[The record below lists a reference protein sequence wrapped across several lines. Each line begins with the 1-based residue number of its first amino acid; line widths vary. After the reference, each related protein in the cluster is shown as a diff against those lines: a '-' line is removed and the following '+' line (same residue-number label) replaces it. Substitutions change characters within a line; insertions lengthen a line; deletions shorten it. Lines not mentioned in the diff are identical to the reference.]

1 MYMGEALVK
10 GLSRCIAA
18 LFAGLMA
25 LVLLVVLICFEGTSF
40 SCKRAFILPQW
51 VMLLCGAAVLVG
63 LCLLMNRKAGAP
75 FRQRRV
81 LPVLAWLALLC
92 AQLVLCF
99 HAYFITGWDV
109 RAITESAYA
118 LAGGEA
124 DIHAAYLSMYPNNI
138 PLVLLDAAIIRVL
151 RLILGNPGLDRCI
164 YVLIACQC
172 VLNTATGMLL
182 HRIAA
187 HETHSRRFAWGAAI
201 VYMAFVGLSP
211 WLMIPYSDSM
221 ALIFPTAVIAV
232 EQAYREGRLRQAAW
246 PLMGLLA
253 ALGYLIK
260 PQAAIAA
267 IAVALM
273 ETARTMAHGG
283 WTKGIRRVGCMALA
297 FALLAGPVRQMAVNA
312 SPIDVRPERN
322 IGMLHF
328 VMMGLNEE
336 TNGVYDYDD
345 VVLSC
350 SASTPGERRAVQMKE
365 IRRRLSSMT
374 AGELLAHL
382 GKKTLTNYA
391 DGTFAWGCEGEFYSE
406 WIEDKD
412 DVLSPLL
419 KSLIDTRD
427 AHFQILLTWL
437 HSIWLALLLGC
448 VLCGASQLFGRGQE
462 RGTVGVMMLSIIGL
476 TLFEWIFEAR
486 ARYLFLYAPFYVLL
500 GTYGWGQ
507 TAARLRRRIAGE

>member
-1 MYMGEALVK
+1 MRRIN
-10 GLSRCIAA
+10 RCVAF
-18 LFAGLMA
+18 LFTALMA
-25 LVLLVVLICFEGTSF
+25 LILFVVIACFESTSF
-40 SCKRAFILPQW
+40 SCKRTFAMPQGA
-51 VMLLCGAAVLVG
+51 MLLCGAAALG
-63 LCLLMNRKAGAP
+63 AAGLLMNRRAKAP
-75 FRQRRV
+75 FRQRRI
-81 LPVLAWLALLC
+81 LAALAWLALLGV
-92 AQLVLCF
+92 QLVLCF

-109 RAITESAYA
+109 RGITESAYA

-138 PLVLLDAAIIRVL
+138 PLVLIDAAIIRVL
-151 RLILGNPGLDRCI
+151 RLVLGNPGLDRCI

-187 HETHSRRFAWGAAI
+187 HETHSQRFAWGVAI
-201 VYMAFVGLSP
+201 IYAVFVGLSP

-221 ALIFPTAVIAV
+221 ALIFPTALIAA
-232 EQAYREGRLRQAAW
+232 EQAYREGRLGLTAW
-246 PLMGLLA
+246 PLMGMLA

-267 IAVALM
+267 IAVALLEM
-273 ETARTMAHGG
+273 TRTIACGSWMAGV
-283 WTKGIRRVGCMALA
+283 KRLGCMALA
-297 FALLAGPVRQMAVNA
+297 FALLTGPVRQIAVDA
-312 SPIDVRPERN
+312 SPISVRPERN
-322 IGMLHF
+322 MGMLHF

-350 SASTPGERRAVQMKE
+350 SAQTPDERRTVQLEE

-374 AGELLAHL
+374 AGELLEHL
-382 GKKTLTNYA
+382 KKKTLTNYA
-391 DGTFAWGCEGEFYSE
+391 DGTFAWGCEGEFFSR

-412 DVLSPLL
+412 GVLSPLL

-427 AHFQILLTWL
+427 AHFQLLLTWM

-448 VLCGASQLFGRGQE
+448 VLCGAARLPGCGQE
-462 RGTVGVMMLSIIGL
+462 SGAAGVMMLSIIGL

-500 GTYGWGQ
+500 GTCGWARM
-507 TAARLRRRIAGE
+507 TAWFQRKIGGK